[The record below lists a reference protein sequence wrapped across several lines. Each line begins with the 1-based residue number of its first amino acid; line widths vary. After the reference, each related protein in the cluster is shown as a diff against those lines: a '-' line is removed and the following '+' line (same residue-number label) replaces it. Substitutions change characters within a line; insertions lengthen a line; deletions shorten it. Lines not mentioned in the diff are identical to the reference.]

1 MSEPRP
7 PGYGG
12 LILTSILMA
21 AVGWLGLWLVINYTL
36 PTIGPRWLFFFL
48 LTVAVAGTGMPIIL
62 LLHRR
67 FGAANPAPAGVLLR
81 QGLWTGLLAAL
92 CAWLQINRSLTLGLG
107 ILVAASLFAFEW
119 LLRLFE
125 RSSRRSMR

>member
-1 MSEPRP
+1 MSEEPT

-12 LILTSILMA
+12 LIVASILMA
-21 AVGWLGLWLVINYTL
+21 AAGWLGLWLVLNYTL

-48 LTVAVAGTGMPIIL
+48 LTMAVTGTGMPLIL

-67 FGAANPAPAGVLLR
+67 FGGEDPAPASVLLR
-81 QGLWTGLLAAL
+81 QGLWMGLLVAL
-92 CAWLQINRSLTLGLG
+92 CAWLQINRSLTLPLGL
-107 ILVAASLFAFEW
+107 LVAGSLFAFEW

-125 RSSRRSMR
+125 RSTRRSMR

>member
-1 MSEPRP
+1 
-7 PGYGG
+7 
-12 LILTSILMA
+12 
-21 AVGWLGLWLVINYTL
+21 
-36 PTIGPRWLFFFL
+36 
-48 LTVAVAGTGMPIIL
+48 
-62 LLHRR
+62 
-67 FGAANPAPAGVLLR
+67 
-81 QGLWTGLLAAL
+81 LLAAL